1 MEQQN
6 IARHIVTL
14 AQRVKALSQNG
25 LLYST
30 NEYDTDRYNE
40 LSRIADELLSDV
52 SGQTP
57 EQIAKSFP
65 PEDDYVTPK
74 VDIRAAVF
82 DTEGRILLVRE
93 RDGLW
98 SVPGGWA
105 DVGYSPREVAVKE
118 VKEETGLDIRPV
130 RLIAVHDKKCH
141 AHPPAT
147 HYAYKILILCEIVGG
162 EMSTAFDILDR
173 GFFAVDAL
181 PPLSEERIL
190 KEQIDLMVKCRK
202 NNHFEAQI
210 D

>member
-6 IARHIVTL
+6 IALHIVEL
-14 AQRVKALSQNG
+14 AQRIKALSQNG

-30 NEYDTDRYNE
+30 NEYDTDRYSE
-40 LSRIADELLSDV
+40 LSGIADELLSDV
-52 SGQTP
+52 SGATP
-57 EQIAKSFP
+57 EQIAQCFP

-82 DTEGRILLVRE
+82 DEKGRILMVRE

-105 DVGYSPREVAVKE
+105 DVGYSPREVVVKE
-118 VKEETGLDIRPV
+118 VKEETGLDVRPV
-130 RLIAVHDKKCH
+130 KLIAVHDKKCH

-147 HYAYKILILCEIVGG
+147 HYAYKILILCEIIGG
-162 EMSTAFDILDR
+162 EMASAFDILDR
-173 GFFAVDAL
+173 GFFAVDEL
-181 PPLSEERIL
+181 PPLSEERII
-190 KEQIDLMVKCRK
+190 KEQIDLMVNCR
-202 NNHFEAQI
+202 NNSDFKPEV